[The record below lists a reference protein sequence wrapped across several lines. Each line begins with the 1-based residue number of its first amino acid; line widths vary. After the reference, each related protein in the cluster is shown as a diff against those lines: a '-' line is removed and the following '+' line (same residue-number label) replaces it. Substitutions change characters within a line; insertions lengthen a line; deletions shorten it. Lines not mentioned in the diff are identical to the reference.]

1 MRILMIS
8 STFPYPPSRGGTE
21 VRTFNL
27 LKYLCDRHLV
37 TLATQRSPDVTDDDI
52 QGLEDIVDML
62 ALFPFPEASPPHLS
76 RSNSFNKIRRLA
88 TSFAKG
94 TPPNVLHR
102 YSQELQAWIDH
113 HVCENTFD
121 AITCEHSVNAIYV
134 RPTFQNSL
142 KTVLNAH
149 SLAYNWTLNHLKM
162 GASDDVVRD
171 RLYLSSSYRYERRFA
186 QQFSTIV
193 VTTPDDQQQL
203 AEMCPGVSSQVIPN
217 GVDLDTF
224 RYRTADL
231 GGHHLVFVGAMD
243 GSHNVDAMQFFVKD
257 VLPLVRQRYPD
268 THLSIVGARPTAAA
282 LALKDFPGVTVTGKV
297 SSVVDYLH
305 QATVCVVPL
314 RTGFGIKNKTLEAMA
329 AGIPIVGSDRGLEG
343 LEVDGEGVPLRAL
356 RANHIE
362 DYVDAISQLFE
373 QPHLRMQLSQNGRS
387 LVESTYT
394 WERAGKSYEQVL
406 TQ

>member
-52 QGLEDIVDML
+52 QGLENFVDTL
-62 ALFPFPEASPPHLS
+62 ALFSQPQTLQSSLY
-76 RSNSFNKIRRLA
+76 RRLNSFNKLGRLA
-88 TSFAKG
+88 TSVAKG

-102 YSQELQAWIDH
+102 YSRELQAWINH
-113 HVCENTFD
+113 QVRIQAFD
-121 AITCEHSVNAIYV
+121 AITCEHSVNAIYI
-134 RPTFQNSL
+134 RPRFQTSL

-149 SLAYNWTLNHLKM
+149 SLGYNWTLNHLRMK
-162 GASDDVVRD
+162 ASDDVLRD

-203 AEMCPGVSSQVIPN
+203 AEMCPGMPSQVIPN

-257 VLPLVRQRYPD
+257 VLPRVRQRYPD
-268 THLSIVGARPTAAA
+268 THLSIVGARPTPAA
-282 LALKDFPGVTVTGKV
+282 LALQEVPGVTVTGKV
-297 SSVVDYLH
+297 PSVVDYLH

-329 AGIPIVGSDRGLEG
+329 AGVPIVGSDRGLEG
-343 LEVDGEGVPLRAL
+343 LEVDGDGVPRAL
-356 RANHIE
+356 RANQIE

-373 QPHLRMQLSQNGRS
+373 QPDLRLQLSQNGRS

-394 WERAGKSYEQVL
+394 WERAGERYEHVL
-406 TQ
+406 TR